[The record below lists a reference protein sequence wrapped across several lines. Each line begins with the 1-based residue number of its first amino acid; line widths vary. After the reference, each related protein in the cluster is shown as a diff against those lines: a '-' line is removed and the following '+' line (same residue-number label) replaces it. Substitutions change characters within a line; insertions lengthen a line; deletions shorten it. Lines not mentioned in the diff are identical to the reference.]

1 MVDQLQVFLLLYTYY
16 SLLSLSTNSSH
27 FHSPNLC
34 LVSEGPSS
42 TNFKQKEVQSSSQ
55 RIEKSSEQTSI
66 IPVVITSEPSFR
78 PEERSLR
85 SHGLSTNGFIEIDGD
100 SDMKYLSGEM
110 YISSVNDVKVQI
122 HAGRALSGVL
132 VLTNYRLKLLVS
144 EKLLNSMNS
153 PSLFSFLNV
162 PLGCIDKI
170 EKEKKTKEQKTYEQK
185 LFNSHCSNS
194 INSNITI
201 LVTCKDMRMLRIT
214 IPYNNIINGSNSSIY
229 NSMNHNV
236 THDQQKSGMNN
247 VNENDIEN
255 FIQTVA
261 ELAFPND
268 RRMLF
273 AFAHRLNRDQI
284 NKGNNAPN
292 TSLNRYD
299 LGNNNAGNNSGQI
312 SDGISTH
319 NASSC
324 LSSSSS
330 SSSPYLEPYSILKEL
345 KRQKV
350 LDIYNVT
357 EKPEMTSLF
366 RVSTINSNYHLCST
380 YPALLVVPKKMSDEE
395 LVQSANFRSGHRLP
409 VLCWGDSETGCQST
423 ILPVSHCE
431 LSTSSKIVLA
441 NFVVLIS
448 IVVIIIV
455 LFSSITLTSTI
466 SITPSSLLK

>member
-1 MVDQLQVFLLLYTYY
+1 M
-16 SLLSLSTNSSH
+16 SS
-27 FHSPNLC
+27 
-34 LVSEGPSS
+34 VSEWPSP
-42 TNFKQKEVQSSSQ
+42 TNFLQKVVQTSSQ
-55 RIEKSSEQTSI
+55 RIEKYSEQASI
-66 IPVVITSEPSFR
+66 VPVMITSEPSFR

-85 SHGLSTNGFIEIDGD
+85 GHGLSTSNFIEIGGD
-100 SDMKYLSGEM
+100 SVMKYLSGEM
-110 YISSVNDVKVQI
+110 YISSVNDVKVQV
-122 HAGRALSGVL
+122 HAGRALNGVL
-132 VLTNYRLKLLVS
+132 VLTNYRLKLFVS

-214 IPYNNIINGSNSSIY
+214 LPYNNIINGTNGSIY
-229 NSMNHNV
+229 NNMSHNV
-236 THDQQKSGMNN
+236 ARDHQNSGINN

-261 ELAFPND
+261 ELAFPNN

-273 AFAHRLNRDQI
+273 AFAHGLNRDPI
-284 NKGNNAPN
+284 GKGNNDPN
-292 TSLNRYD
+292 VLFNGND
-299 LGNNNAGNNSGQI
+299 LGNNIKQM
-312 SDGISTH
+312 SDGIKAHT
-319 NASSC
+319 ASSY

-330 SSSPYLEPYSILKEL
+330 SSSPYLEPYCILKEF

-366 RVSTINSNYHLCST
+366 RVSAVNSNYHLCST
-380 YPALLVVPKKMSDEE
+380 YPALLVVPRKMSDEE

-409 VLCWGDSETGCQST
+409 VLCWGDSETGSE
-423 ILPVSHCE
+423 P
-431 LSTSSKIVLA
+431 
-441 NFVVLIS
+441 
-448 IVVIIIV
+448 
-455 LFSSITLTSTI
+455 LFSSIVYELLTS
-466 SITPSSLLK
+466 SITVKIATFERLFQLLWSSFCYSGLVLLFLQFF